1 MTAVRVGICDGDPL
15 IRLGLATQVNAAPQ
29 LTLTGQYPHGTA
41 ALEAARTHDY
51 DVLLVDLE
59 LPDMPAAHLVSHLA
73 TTGATCRVIYVTAF
87 PPAHIDIHA
96 GPGVLAGV
104 IAKDTTPALL
114 VAAITAVNT
123 GLAVATPGLAAIL
136 THTPHPSLAQTPR
149 ETAVLARICQGMTYP
164 AIATDLHL
172 SLSTIKRTITT
183 LTTRTGAHNR
193 SELVAMETTGGA

>member
-1 MTAVRVGICDGDPL
+1 MTAVRVGICDPDPL
-15 IRLGLATQVNAAPQ
+15 IRLGLTTQVNAAPE
-29 LTLTGQYPHGTA
+29 LTLTGQYADGTQ
-41 ALEAARTHDY
+41 ALEAAHTHDY

-59 LPDMPAAHLVSHLA
+59 LPDMPAAHLVWHLV

-87 PPAHIDIHA
+87 PPAGIDIHA

-104 IAKDTTPALL
+104 ITKDTTPTLL
-114 VAAITAVNT
+114 AAAITAAHT

-136 THTPHPSLAQTPR
+136 THAPHPSLAQTPR
-149 ETAVLARICQGMTYP
+149 ETAILARTCQGMTYP
-164 AIATDLHL
+164 AIAADLHL

-193 SELVAMETTGGA
+193 SELIAMES